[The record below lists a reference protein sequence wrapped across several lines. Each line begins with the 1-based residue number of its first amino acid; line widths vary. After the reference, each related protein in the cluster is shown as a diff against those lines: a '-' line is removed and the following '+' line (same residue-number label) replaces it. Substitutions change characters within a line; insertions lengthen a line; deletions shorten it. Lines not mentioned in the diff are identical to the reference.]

1 MCTRL
6 RRVSKEAI
14 KHSDSQFEELIE
26 QVADSQRERE
36 KDRKRMQGAGE
47 WAEHEANT
55 CEPGRLPRTQ
65 FSLQQQKAEEQ
76 EQEQLQ
82 RLEQHSRAL
91 ECGSNYEKLPAAQF
105 GLRAQLSDS

>member
-1 MCTRL
+1 M
-6 RRVSKEAI
+6 
-14 KHSDSQFEELIE
+14 
-26 QVADSQRERE
+26 
-36 KDRKRMQGAGE
+36 GE

-65 FSLQQQKAEEQ
+65 FSLQQKAKKAAEKE

-91 ECGSNYEKLPAAQF
+91 ECGSNYEKLPAARL
-105 GLRAQLSDS
+105 GSRAQLSDS

>member
-1 MCTRL
+1 MNRSPTPG
-6 RRVSKEAI
+6 E
-14 KHSDSQFEELIE
+14 
-26 QVADSQRERE
+26 RERE
-36 KDRKRMQGAGE
+36 RDRRQGVE

-65 FSLQQQKAEEQ
+65 FSLLQKKAEKE

-105 GLRAQLSDS
+105 GSRAQLSDS

>member
-26 QVADSQRERE
+26 QVADSQRERQ
-36 KDRKRMQGAGE
+36 RRQGTGE

-65 FSLQQQKAEEQ
+65 FSLQQKEKEMEKE

-105 GLRAQLSDS
+105 GSRAQLSDS

>member
-1 MCTRL
+1 MNRSPTP
-6 RRVSKEAI
+6 
-14 KHSDSQFEELIE
+14 
-26 QVADSQRERE
+26 RERE
-36 KDRKRMQGAGE
+36 KDRKRRQGAGE

-65 FSLQQQKAEEQ
+65 FSLQQKEKEVEKE

-105 GLRAQLSDS
+105 GSRAQLSDS